1 MLSGYFTLSPKV
13 EQVGSFY
20 VVTGINTK
28 AFESDLRT
36 NFGTSVIFNRLITRI
51 NARSFKIH
59 KFFMVELAW
68 ILDHLTNQKNKRT
81 VDRYYVGL
89 FRYKQLYDEVKTKT
103 WLETTY
109 QTFPSYPVDEAL
121 KEFTITPYPDQR
133 DFLEEYS
140 RIKYG
145 FQLKGCLLDA
155 VVGSG
160 KSPTSLI
167 WSKMISKGKLF
178 IVVPKGLVYSP
189 WVNEINKVYKKPPKV
204 WTSLDGT
211 NILNHVDAEIF
222 IIHKELIRT
231 ESWELAIKTITKNG
245 QLPAKVIVDECH
257 NYNEHS
263 SQQTKGLIDF
273 CSHPYI
279 SDVLFMSG
287 TPIKAQGKETYALFT
302 IIDKFFDKNVRDNFL
317 KMYGRDNTFLNEM
330 LAHRL
335 GRIKYTIPAIT
346 TMEAP
351 PEPEVIKVSF
361 PGAEAF
367 TLNNIRTDMLTYITE
382 RVRFYKERM
391 STYKEDWLI
400 YVNDFKERKW
410 SDQSIQARVK
420 TYVDYVNYFQTN
432 GYNNFTDADKS
443 KFCASV
449 EKEIE
454 SYLKGEDLH
463 YFRHIKSA
471 VKYVGLKIRGEALG
485 NVLGKARMNAIKET
499 IRHANLPKLIE
510 GVKKKTLVYTSYV
523 EVIKELEDY
532 FKEVGLK
539 SVSVYGNNSTEID
552 KVIGQLTDD
561 PDTNPLITTF
571 QTLREGKPMLMA
583 NQIILMNS
591 PFRSYELTQTIAR
604 VHRRGQDEK
613 CYVYLIDLDTGEE
626 ENITSRSIDIM
637 EWSREQVEALLGGG
651 KIPGV
656 AELGVNTTAIGGME
670 SGEYIWDIPTMDPLL
685 DIPLDVVEAVP
696 SISLIR
702 TSISDVF

>member
-13 EQVGSFY
+13 ESVGSYY
-20 VVTGINTK
+20 VVQGISLK
-28 AFESDLRT
+28 SLELDLKN
-36 NFGTSVIFNRLITRI
+36 NFGTSVIFSRLITRL

-59 KFFMVELAW
+59 KFFMVEFAW

-81 VDRYYVGL
+81 VDRYYVGIHK
-89 FRYKQLYDEVKTKT
+89 YKQLYDEVKTKT

-121 KEFTITPYPDQR
+121 KEFTLKPFPDQR
-133 DFLEEYS
+133 DFLEDYS

-145 FQLKGCLLDA
+145 FQLRGCLLDA
-155 VVGSG
+155 AVGSG
-160 KSPTSLI
+160 KTFCSLV

-178 IVVPKGLVYSP
+178 VIVPKGLVYSP
-189 WVNEINKVYKKPPKV
+189 WVKEINNIYKKPPKV

-211 NILNHVDAEIF
+211 NILDHVDAEIF
-222 IIHKELIRT
+222 IIHKEPIRT

-263 SQQTKGLIDF
+263 SQQTKGLIEF

-287 TPIKAQGKETYALFT
+287 TPIKAQGKETFALFVV
-302 IIDKFFDKNVRDNFL
+302 IDKFFDKQVRDNFL

-367 TLNNIRTDMLTYITE
+367 TLNNIRNDMLTYITD
-382 RVRFYKERM
+382 RVKFYKERM
-391 STYKEDWLI
+391 DVYKEDWLI
-400 YVNDFKERKW
+400 YVNDFKERRW
-410 SDQSIQARVK
+410 SDQTTQARIAQ
-420 TYVDYVNYFQTN
+420 YIQYVNYFQKN
-432 GYNNFTDADKS
+432 GYNNFTDSDKS
-443 KFCASV
+443 KFCANV

-499 IRHANLPKLIE
+499 IRHANLPKLIDS
-510 GVKKKTLVYTSYV
+510 VKKKTLVYTSYV

-552 KVIGQLTDD
+552 KVISQLADD

-583 NQIILMNS
+583 SQIILMNS

-626 ENITSRSIDIM
+626 ENITSRSIDIL
-637 EWSREQVEALLGGG
+637 EWSREQVEQLLGGG

-656 AELGVNTTAIGGME
+656 AELGVNTTAIDGME
-670 SGEYIWDIPTMDPLL
+670 QAEYIWDIPTTNPLL

-696 SISLIR
+696 SISLIH